1 MKALQIM
8 AAAALILA
16 GGCAT
21 TSNNDEQYRLLTQQM
36 QQLNKNLETLT
47 KQLEKYNRQATQK
60 PGNSIIRNLGDI
72 KTLATIKLPQ
82 NPTDEQIIEYV
93 QKISNATRG
102 QNVFAPNDIQVTLLK
117 KIGPGHLALL
127 DPFLSE
133 SSHHLHYALPSLV
146 GKADK
151 KAALKHLPQVPDLI
165 KPIVQ
170 HGWIEEAK
178 EGFFMALQHRY
189 NTWTACQYA
198 KYFTKTPKDRSRLIE
213 LYETGKDTSRLYSLI
228 STFKDIDLKKITD
241 NAWKNHRYAQDW
253 IKANYAKYAAMVGN
267 LDALYDWLSIL
278 ARNSYMS
285 NNTDNNITLV
295 MLTGQTDDIRQ
306 ILSWFN
312 KNKSKLYFDEKE
324 KTFKVR
330 EK

>member
-60 PGNSIIRNLGDI
+60 TGNPIVRNRGDI
-72 KTLATIKLPQ
+72 KTLATIKLPK

-102 QNVFAPNDIQVTLLK
+102 QNVFAPDDIQVTLLK

-151 KAALKHLPQVPDLI
+151 KAALKHLPQVPI
-165 KPIVQ
+165 
-170 HGWIEEAK
+170 
-178 EGFFMALQHRY
+178 
-189 NTWTACQYA
+189 
-198 KYFTKTPKDRSRLIE
+198 
-213 LYETGKDTSRLYSLI
+213 
-228 STFKDIDLKKITD
+228 
-241 NAWKNHRYAQDW
+241 
-253 IKANYAKYAAMVGN
+253 
-267 LDALYDWLSIL
+267 
-278 ARNSYMS
+278 
-285 NNTDNNITLV
+285 
-295 MLTGQTDDIRQ
+295 
-306 ILSWFN
+306 
-312 KNKSKLYFDEKE
+312 
-324 KTFKVR
+324 
-330 EK
+330 